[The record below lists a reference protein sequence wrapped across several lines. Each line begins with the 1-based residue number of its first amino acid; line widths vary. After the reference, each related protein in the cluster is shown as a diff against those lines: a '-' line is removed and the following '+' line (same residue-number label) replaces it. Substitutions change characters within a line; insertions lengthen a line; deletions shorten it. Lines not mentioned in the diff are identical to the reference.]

1 MPLIL
6 PGNVASA
13 TASTTYDVDNSC
25 RFFSNTSLHK
35 DNGGSATNRDKYTVS
50 FWYKKC
56 SLVGSQDG
64 HKVIMVSGSGTQGD
78 GSDDYMQ
85 AYFKNDDTFR
95 WQEYDSGVYSDEL
108 VTTQKFRDPTA
119 WYHFVLRYD
128 STESTANDR
137 MRIYVN
143 GTQVTSFGT
152 RYNPDQNQDGWFG
165 DDNGGIAIGGVT
177 NQFCNGYLAEVV
189 GVDGQSLAPT
199 EFGKFDEDS
208 PTIWKPKDVSGIT
221 LGNNGFYL
229 DFKDSANLG
238 NDANGGTDFTEVNLD
253 ATDQAT
259 DTPSNN
265 FATLNPLINVN
276 STANY
281 PTIYSEGNCR
291 HVTSGDWVTTV
302 TTLGAAAGKWYAE
315 IEYDNAV
322 YAGLIGVIGE
332 DAVNTGVDI
341 LSNNL
346 GEQTSCVGYKNTSG
360 AVRISGSAATAGSSY
375 TTGDIIQVAL
385 DLDNGNVY
393 FGKNDTWQN
402 SGDPESGATGTGAY
416 AIGGPAGQFW
426 FFSCGPYASGASMEC
441 NFGGCSA
448 FTVSSGNA
456 DANGYGAFEYA
467 VPSGYLALCTKNL
480 GSDGG

>member
-25 RFFSNTSLHK
+25 RFNSGDDPSLSRTPSSAGNQKTFTISVWFKISNLTFTDSGGGTSRQIIGQSAIAGNYFRAMLEGGNNGTLKVYSNNSFSLK
-35 DNGGSATNRDKYTVS
+35 TNR
-50 FWYKKC
+50 
-56 SLVGSQDG
+56 L
-64 HKVIMVSGSGTQGD
+64 
-78 GSDDYMQ
+78 
-85 AYFKNDDTFR
+85 
-95 WQEYDSGVYSDEL
+95 
-108 VTTQKFRDPTA
+108 FRDVSA
-119 WYHFVLRYD
+119 WYHLLVVIDTTQGTASDRAKLYINGVQETSFSIETYPSQNTDMSFNNSRIHSIGRTTYSGGYD
-128 STESTANDR
+128 YYDGYMSEVVFIDGQALDP
-137 MRIYVN
+137 
-143 GTQVTSFGT
+143 TSFG
-152 RYNPDQNQDGWFG
+152 
-165 DDNGGIAIGGVT
+165 
-177 NQFCNGYLAEVV
+177 QF
-189 GVDGQSLAPT
+189 
-199 EFGKFDEDS
+199 DS
-208 PTIWKPKDVSGIT
+208 ASPNIWKPKDVSGLT
-221 LGNNGFYL
+221 FGTNGFYL
-229 DFKDSANLG
+229 DFEDSSALG
-238 NDANGGTDFTEVNLD
+238 NDVSGNDNDFTSSNLD

-281 PTIYSEGNCR
+281 PANYYEGNCR
-291 HVTSGDWVTTV
+291 LVPSGDWVTTV

-322 YAGLIGVIGE
+322 YAGIIGVIGE

-346 GEQTSCVGYKNTSG
+346 GEQTSCVGYKSTTG
-360 AVRISGSAATAGSSY
+360 AVRISGSSATAGSSY

-426 FFSCGPYASGASMEC
+426 FFSCGPYATTASMEC

-456 DANGYGAFEYA
+456 DADGYGAFEFA
-467 VPSGYLALCTKNL
+467 PPTGYYALCTKNL
-480 GSDGG
+480 AEYG